1 MRANSLVDI
10 LRCDDV
16 EGEDADAEAGFWAT
30 SRPRRR
36 TVAVKI
42 GQSVDVPRRMGEW
55 MWKCGHDGLD
65 VVSWPQLMGQLG
77 QEEGGRGEEEAVLV
91 EDVVRAERL
100 LHLVLDDRR
109 VRGLRCECGV
119 VHREWFEVECG
130 EEMAGRLEKD
140 VNRCIRL
147 VRSRCHNR

>member
-1 MRANSLVDI
+1 MDI
-10 LRCDDV
+10 LRCDDD

-55 MWKCGHDGLD
+55 MRKCGHDGLD
-65 VVSWPQLMGQLG
+65 VVSWPRLMGQLG

-91 EDVVRAERL
+91 EDVARAERL

-109 VRGLRCECGV
+109 VRGERCECGA

-130 EEMAGRLEKD
+130 EEMAGRLEED

-147 VRSRCHNR
+147 IRSTAHDR